1 MKAKGLICKSIMVVL
16 FMLCT
21 NDAINAQI
29 KIDGFAINPKLGA
42 CKTEYE
48 AFIFGGEFNVTLK
61 RTIYSVDYY
70 RTFQVMNP
78 ERLKMID
85 FMVGKYYGGKIFR
98 LQFQGGLGTLS
109 GKKVNEKKNISEEIS
124 TFGVPL
130 KLGFK
135 ILVTNSLSLGI
146 DLQAHLNSRQA
157 IEEEM
162 KGNTK

>member
-1 MKAKGLICKSIMVVL
+1 
-16 FMLCT
+16 MLGP
-21 NDAINAQI
+21 NDAIKALT

-42 CKTEYE
+42 YKAEYV
-48 AFIFGGEFNVTLK
+48 AFVFGGEFNVTLK

-70 RTFQVMNP
+70 RTFQIMNH
-78 ERLKMID
+78 ERLKMVD
-85 FMVGKYYGGKIFR
+85 FMVGKYYGRNFFHI
-98 LQFQGGLGTLS
+98 QFQGGLGTLS

-146 DLQAHLNSRQA
+146 DLQAHLNSKES
-157 IEEEM
+157 I
-162 KGNTK
+162 